1 MNYLEKIA
9 ITAEGYP
16 AEEYFVTSRN
26 VDSYLNHEGT
36 MILKLTVSYR
46 G

>member
-1 MNYLEKIA
+1 MNYFEKIA
-9 ITAEGYP
+9 IKAEG
-16 AEEYFVTSRN
+16 YFVTSRN